1 MDFKNKTVLGTTGL
15 MAGRLGISS
24 SFGAPAEAFEEAFE
38 LGCNYFTWG
47 TFIKGRSSQMAKAI
61 KNICAKGQRDNLILA
76 MLSYAHSALLTEIS
90 IKKGLK
96 VLGLD
101 YADILILGYFSKRPP
116 QRVIDG
122 ALKLVDQGL
131 VRFIGIT
138 SHNRKL
144 FPGLQHEKTF
154 DIFHVRYNAVHRGAE
169 KDIFPYLHKESR
181 PGIVSFTG
189 TCWNKLLNPKKMVAG
204 KGAPTA
210 ADCYRFVLTNPSVD
224 ICMMGTKNIE
234 QMRENLSVLERGPMT
249 GAELEHL
256 RGIGDFIR
264 TGN

>member
-1 MDFKNKTVLGTTGL
+1 MDFNSKRALGTTGL

-24 SFGAPAEAFEEAFE
+24 SFGAPAAAFEEAFE
-38 LGCNYFTWG
+38 RGCNYFTWG

-61 KNICAKGQRDNLILA
+61 KNIRAKGQRDNLILA

-90 IKKGLK
+90 IKRGLK

-101 YADILILGYFSKRPP
+101 YADLLILGYFSKRPP

-138 SHNRKL
+138 GHNREL
-144 FPGLQHEKTF
+144 FPELLHEKIF

-169 KDIFPYLHKESR
+169 EDIFPYLQKDNR

-189 TCWNKLLNPKKMVAG
+189 TCWNKLLNPKKMAAG
-204 KGAPTA
+204 KVTPTA

-224 ICMMGTKNIE
+224 VCMMGTKNIK
-234 QMRENLSVLERGPMT
+234 QMRENLSVLEQGPMT

-256 RGIGDFIR
+256 REIGDFIH